1 MSLTKEEKLIELL
14 TDYVVLL
21 DGDWIIAVE
30 PDAENLTRE
39 NILQEL
45 KAGFELLQSE
55 DETLKE
61 WYKENI
67 SLLEMIDD
75 ELFQKCLHEKILITE
90 AQVGQMIWSP
100 ISDKGIEYLAEKLS
114 KGNEL
119 QIPIKNK
126 KAPPTE
132 IKKQKNFFSRFFKK

>member
-21 DGDWIIAVE
+21 DGDWIIGVE
-30 PDAENLTRE
+30 PDAEKFTRK

-55 DETLKE
+55 DETLKD

-75 ELFQKCLHEKILITE
+75 ELFQKCLQEKILLTE

-100 ISDKGIEYLAEKLS
+100 ISDKGVEYLAEKLS
-114 KGNEL
+114 KGNEQ
-119 QIPIKNK
+119 QIPRKNK
-126 KAPPTE
+126 KVPPME
-132 IKKQKNFFSRFFKK
+132 IEKQKNFFARFFKK

>member
-21 DGDWIIAVE
+21 DGDWIIGVE

-45 KAGFELLQSE
+45 KAGSELLQSE
-55 DETLKE
+55 DETQKE

-90 AQVGQMIWSP
+90 AQVGQIIWSP
-100 ISDKGIEYLAEKLS
+100 ISDKGVEYLAEKLS
-114 KGNEL
+114 KGYEL

-126 KAPPTE
+126 KVPPTE

>member
-1 MSLTKEEKLIELL
+1 MSLTTEEKLIELL

-21 DGDWIIAVE
+21 DGDWIIGVE

-75 ELFQKCLHEKILITE
+75 ELFQKCLHEKISITE

-100 ISDKGIEYLAEKLS
+100 ISDKGVEYLAEKLS
-114 KGNEL
+114 KGDEL
-119 QIPIKNK
+119 QIPKKNK
-126 KAPPTE
+126 KVSPME
-132 IKKQKNFFSRFFKK
+132 IEKRKNFFSRLFKK

>member
-21 DGDWIIAVE
+21 DGDWIIGVE
-30 PDAENLTRE
+30 PDAENFTRE

-75 ELFQKCLHEKILITE
+75 ELFQKCLQEKILLTE

-100 ISDKGIEYLAEKLS
+100 ISDKGVEYLAEKLS
-114 KGNEL
+114 KGNEQ
-119 QIPIKNK
+119 QIPRKNK
-126 KAPPTE
+126 KVPPME
-132 IKKQKNFFSRFFKK
+132 IEKRKSFFSRLFKK